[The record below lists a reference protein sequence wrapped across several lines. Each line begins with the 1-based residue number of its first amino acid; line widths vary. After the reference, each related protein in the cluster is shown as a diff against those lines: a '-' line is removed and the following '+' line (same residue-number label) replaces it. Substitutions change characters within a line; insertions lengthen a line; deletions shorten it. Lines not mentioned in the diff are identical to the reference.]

1 MKKIYVS
8 QADNRSWSTSP
19 SAFEGL
25 NYPALVPDN
34 FTGGAM
40 THNRFTDEWVKDA
53 PHINTHEDDVMEAE
67 ANKVILVSEAERI
80 MSGWVVDLTLGTI
93 SEEDKAKLIAWRN
106 YVKELDALN
115 LDVVPDI
122 VWPSLPAA

>member
-8 QADNRSWSTSP
+8 QADNRSWGTSP
-19 SAFEGL
+19 AAFEGL
-25 NYPALVPDN
+25 NYPAVVPDN

-40 THNRFTDEWVKDA
+40 THNRFTDEWVRDE

-67 ANKVILVSEAERI
+67 ANKIILVSEAERF

-93 SEEDKAKLIAWRN
+93 SKEDKASLVAWRT
-106 YVKELDALN
+106 YTKILK
-115 LDVVPDI
+115 DVDTSSAPNIDWPDK
-122 VWPSLPAA
+122 PA

>member
-19 SAFEGL
+19 AAFEGL
-25 NYPALVPDN
+25 NYPAIVPDN

-40 THNRFTDEWVKDA
+40 THNRFTDEWVRDE
-53 PHINTHEDDVMEAE
+53 PHVNTYEDDVIEAE
-67 ANKVILVSEAERI
+67 ANRVILISEAERV

-106 YVKELDALN
+106 YVKALQAVDTLN
-115 LDVVPDI
+115 APDI
-122 VWPSLPAA
+122 VWPLPADA

>member
-53 PHINTHEDDVMEAE
+53 PHINTHEDDVIEAE
-67 ANKVILVSEAERI
+67 ANRVILKSEAERI
-80 MSGWVVDLTLGTI
+80 MSGWVIDLTLGTI
-93 SEEDKAKLIAWRN
+93 SEEDKAILVAWRV
-106 YVKELDALN
+106 YTKALN
-115 LDVVPDI
+115 DVDTSTAPEI
-122 VWPSLPAA
+122 VWPEKPQT